1 MDKLNVTDAYIQQS
15 EGVLNIN
22 LEDSLS
28 KFEDLKSYDNLL
40 VIQSSIENSVKLSIY
55 PIKKGK
61 VIKLTL
67 YGIKLSKK
75 ILKEISKLLQ
85 KFQVIH
91 TSGFLKI
98 EKNIYYECYLNLS
111 ISDNKNKSLNAS
123 LEKIKNIFKE
133 IKIEEVRLKNSKN
146 NQL

>member
-15 EGVLNIN
+15 EGILNIN

>member
-1 MDKLNVTDAYIQQS
+1 MDKLNITDAYIQQS
-15 EGVLNIN
+15 EGILNIN

-28 KFEDLKSYDNLL
+28 KFEDLKAYDNLL
-40 VIQSSIENSVKLSIY
+40 IIQSSIENSVKLSIY

-67 YGIKLSKK
+67 FGIKLSKK

-98 EKNIYYECYLNLS
+98 KKNIYYECYLNLS
-111 ISDNKNKSLNAS
+111 VSDNKNKSLNAS